1 MLKRYEI
8 MYTHGSR
15 KETHMEIIK
24 QEDIDES
31 EIHQGRE
38 IQYVQYSLDAIRW
51 YNEDTEKFRRYVYTD
66 GSVSLP
72 ILRVDAD
79 K

>member
-1 MLKRYEI
+1 
-8 MYTHGSR
+8 
-15 KETHMEIIK
+15 MEIIR

-31 EIHQGRE
+31 DIHQGRE
-38 IQYVQYSLDAIRW
+38 IQSVQYSLDAIHW
-51 YNEDTEKFRRYVYTD
+51 HNKDDDEVKSKPITEKFRRYVYTD
-66 GSVSLP
+66 DSVSLP